1 MVKFHWINWV
11 IVLGYLGVI
20 AGVGFW
26 FMHRNRNSK
35 EYFKGG
41 GNIPWWAAALSLYAA
56 MFSSITFLSIPALV
70 YASDLTYLPI
80 IVGVIPGAFI
90 AIRWYMPFFR
100 KLNLT
105 SAYEY
110 LEVRF
115 NLPCRLF
122 ASAAFILFM
131 VASTAVVT
139 YLPAVALAAVTGM
152 SVNIAIVVVMTV
164 TILYSSL
171 GGLEAVVWSD
181 FVQALLLIASMVL
194 IIVLLVFGAKGGV
207 SGFLAH
213 AGDEGRLRIFDFTW
227 DWSKAGFWVVLL
239 GGFIANFASYTSDQR
254 VVQRYMAVKDE
265 AAAAR
270 SIKTEM
276 ILGTL
281 TNIACFAIGIGL
293 WAFYR
298 SHPNIIPAITKNDQ
312 ILPVYIAQILPNG
325 VSGIIFAAVAAATV
339 STLAANLNSS
349 ATAFTT
355 DFYRRLVLERRP
367 NDPGGEA
374 KALWCGRI
382 ATIATG
388 VAGGTFALVLAN
400 MDVFSIFDQFQRFL
414 GILTAGLASLFFMG
428 IFMKKVNGFGAMVG
442 LTANYVVTFGLDMVP
457 WSGKPHLLLYGFF
470 GLVVALIVAPIA
482 SICRARSPSGPSTK
496 SMENE

>member
-1 MVKFHWINWV
+1 MNVMVKFHWINWA

-26 FMHRNRNSK
+26 FMHRSRNAK

-80 IVGVIPGAFI
+80 IVGVIPAALI

-115 NLPCRLF
+115 NLSCRLF

-152 SVNIAIVVVMTV
+152 SVNVAIVVVITV

-181 FVQALLLIASMVL
+181 FVQACLLIASMVL
-194 IIVLLVFGAKGGV
+194 IIVLLVFGTEGGV
-207 SGFLAH
+207 QGFLTH
-213 AGDEGRLRIFDFTW
+213 AQDGGHLRIFDFTW

-265 AAAAR
+265 VAAAR
-270 SIKTEM
+270 SIRTEM

-281 TNIACFAIGIGL
+281 TNLACFAIGVGL

-298 SHPNIIPAITKNDQ
+298 SHPDIIPAITKNDQ
-312 ILPVYIAQILPNG
+312 ILPVYIAQVLPNG
-325 VSGIIFAAVAAATV
+325 VSGVIFAAIAAATV

-355 DFYRRLVLERRP
+355 DFFRRLVVDRKGRADRDPVRDERRT
-367 NDPGGEA
+367 
-374 KALWCGRI
+374 LWCGRI
-382 ATIATG
+382 ATVATG
-388 VAGGTFALVLAN
+388 VAGGAFALVLAN
-400 MDVFSIFDQFQRFL
+400 MDVYSIFDQFQRFL
-414 GILTAGLASLFFMG
+414 GILTAGLGSLFFMG
-428 IFMKKVNGFGAMVG
+428 IFMKKVNGFGAVAG
-442 LTANYVVTFGLDMVP
+442 LVANYIVTFGLDMLP
-457 WSGKPHLLLYGFF
+457 IDGKPHLLLYGFF
-470 GLVVALIVAPIA
+470 GMVAAMIVSPLA
-482 SICRARSPSGPSTK
+482 SRMVSSK
-496 SMENE
+496 SKGA